1 MLSGNHLYQF
11 LLRHISRR
19 EGYSSTSWNCFPDF
33 WSNIWRIG
41 SGRADTESK
50 DHHCLGK
57 DAA

>member
-1 MLSGNHLYQF
+1 MLSANRLCEF

-19 EGYSSTSWNCFPDF
+19 EGHFLPLWNCFPDG

-50 DHHCLGK
+50 DPRCLGK